1 MNNNEFFELCINRGF
16 SNIEITIYDNKEY
29 VSEVEN
35 EKINFIDIKNNIF
48 YKVKA
53 RKENKTVILDSNYLN
68 EDLID
73 LLEEKIEYIDS
84 NVEDKFLDLL
94 DNNNII
100 QIKENKDFSKY
111 VDKII
116 NLTKLEED
124 IFNLTATLSYNI
136 SKIQIINDKG
146 VNIENVNSYYD
157 FAIISYGRKDDKVVN
172 AYRTVMQKDFN
183 LNELVILRKEVIE
196 EVKNKFNKNKINSKK
211 YKCLFKQEVI
221 EELLS
226 EIIEAISLKSV
237 NLNLSLFKDRI
248 GEKIFS
254 EKISLVE
261 DPCGESNITRYLFD
275 EEGNKT
281 YKKSIIENGILK
293 LFISNNKE
301 SSKNNM
307 ISTSNAFD
315 EIGVKNL
322 MLLPGEKSEK
332 EIIKNIKEGLIIT
345 DIAGAGGQ
353 AIDIVSG
360 SISLLVNGFY
370 IVNGKIDYYFEQAI
384 MTSTIKEIFNNVL
397 EISNTVQYSNEI
409 VRSPSLLIDDIIIN
423 S

>member
-100 QIKENKDFSKY
+100 QIKENKEFSKY

-157 FAIISYGRKDDKVVN
+157 FAIISYGRKEDKVVN

-315 EIGVKNL
+315 EIGVRNL

-370 IVNGKIDYYFEQAI
+370 IVNGKVDYYFEQAI
-384 MTSTIKEIFNNVL
+384 MTATIKEIFNNVL

-409 VRSPSLLIDDIIIN
+409 VRAPSLLIDDIIIN

>member
-136 SKIQIINDKG
+136 SKIKIINDKG

-157 FAIISYGRKDDKVVN
+157 FAIISYGRKEDKVVN

-211 YKCLFKQEVI
+211 YKCLFKQAVI

-315 EIGVKNL
+315 EIGVRNL

>member
-100 QIKENKDFSKY
+100 QIKENKDFSKC

-157 FAIISYGRKDDKVVN
+157 FAIISYGRKEDKVVN

-315 EIGVKNL
+315 EIGVRNL
-322 MLLPGEKSEK
+322 ILLPGEKSEK

>member
-315 EIGVKNL
+315 EIGVRNL
-322 MLLPGEKSEK
+322 ILLPGEKSEK

-370 IVNGKIDYYFEQAI
+370 IVNGKVDYYFEQAI

>member
-100 QIKENKDFSKY
+100 QIKENKDFSKC

-157 FAIISYGRKDDKVVN
+157 FAIISYGRKEDKVVN

-315 EIGVKNL
+315 EIGVRNL
-322 MLLPGEKSEK
+322 MLLPGESEK

-409 VRSPSLLIDDIIIN
+409 VRSPSLLIDNIIIN

>member
-124 IFNLTATLSYNI
+124 IFNLTANLSYNI

-157 FAIISYGRKDDKVVN
+157 FAIISYGRKEDKVVN

-315 EIGVKNL
+315 EIGVRNL

-370 IVNGKIDYYFEQAI
+370 IVNGKVDYYFEQAI

>member
-53 RKENKTVILDSNYLN
+53 KKENKTVILDSNYLN

-315 EIGVKNL
+315 EIGVRNL